1 MYRTEIPISCVGV
14 HSLGI
19 CNTEKI
25 PVSYLEVAS
34 WEFNYNGI
42 PISHTD
48 VASWEQDKYVLK
60 FPLAVKPSW
69 LTASPPF
76 PLTVWRGNSCPHDFL
91 ILYWHNWRWSIHSNH
106 KTPISLMKWKFAGP
120 FLAFFGKYNAVQD
133 RVHQTFTLKTV
144 FNSWHLILDSKFK

>member
-25 PVSYLEVAS
+25 PVSCLEVAS

-42 PISHTD
+42 PVSHTD
-48 VASWEQDKYVLK
+48 VTSWEQYKNVSK

-69 LTASPPF
+69 LTASLPSPSLDGEVTVAHMTSRYCTATMEGDQ
-76 PLTVWRGNSCPHDFL
+76 PTRLTKHHFL
-91 ILYWHNWRWSIHSNH
+91 
-106 KTPISLMKWKFAGP
+106 
-120 FLAFFGKYNAVQD
+120 
-133 RVHQTFTLKTV
+133 
-144 FNSWHLILDSKFK
+144 